1 MLPRACMVATKNPL
15 RKIALI
21 FAVAGLMGFGGCK
34 PAGPRELVQG
44 DELLRE
50 GKAAEAV
57 PRLKRATG
65 LMPDEPRAWNLLG
78 VAYHLA
84 GEPHLALQAY
94 RQALAKDRSNIVS
107 VTHYNLGSL
116 LLEQGNASGAVD
128 ELRSYTLIT
137 NSPLGLARLG
147 SAQLRL
153 RQWDGAERSFA
164 AALRIDS
171 KNIEALNG
179 MGVVRAHRNQKD
191 AIHYFNSA
199 LQIDRTYGP
208 AMLNAASLAYHSP
221 ATKPA
226 ALQRYLDYLAA
237 HPRSELAEP
246 VRTAVRELESELA
259 PRSASVSAPPA
270 IPKIVA
276 QPLTN
281 RAPLSTITQAQAHTA
296 PDPPRQSVPTN
307 VPRLVVAPPRPLVA
321 TPVRT
326 NQTAAAPSSVATI
339 TNVPVPIP
347 VTVVTVK
354 TESVPRIAPAE
365 PLARAAQPS
374 VAPAPP
380 VHEETWVNGPAA
392 EPEKRGFFARLNPFR
407 GKTRNAGATNE
418 LPQSVVLAPPPT
430 APPAEPVTSMTTKP
444 MFPRYGYQQPPLPAV
459 GNRAGALRAME
470 QGLQA
475 HRAGRTNDA
484 LAAYRR
490 AVSADP
496 AYFEAQY
503 NAALLAFHSGDL
515 RRALAGWETAL
526 AIEPDSINA
535 RYNLALAL
543 KQAGYAQDAV
553 EELERILVAKPE
565 ESRAHLSLANL
576 YAQQLNDRAKARIHY
591 VRLLELEPRN
601 PQAPAIRFWLAA
613 NP

>member
-1 MLPRACMVATKNPL
+1 MVATKNPL

-21 FAVAGLMGFGGCK
+21 FAVAGLMGMGGCK

-44 DELLRE
+44 DELLRQ
-50 GKAAEAV
+50 GKPAEAV
-57 PRLKRATG
+57 VKLKRATG
-65 LMPDEPRAWNLLG
+65 LLPDEPRAWNLLG
-78 VAYHLA
+78 VAYHLV

-94 RQALAKDRSNIVS
+94 RQALAKDRSNVVS
-107 VTHYNLGSL
+107 VTHYNLGTL
-116 LLEQGNASGAVD
+116 LLEQGNAPGAAD

-153 RQWDGAERSFA
+153 RQWDAAERSFS
-164 AALRIDS
+164 AALRLDS
-171 KNIEALNG
+171 KSLEALNG
-179 MGVVRAHRNQKD
+179 MGVARAHRNQKD

-208 AMLNAASLAYHSP
+208 AMLNAASLSFQSP
-221 ATKPA
+221 ATRPA
-226 ALQRYLDYLAA
+226 ALQRYLDYLAE
-237 HPRSELAEP
+237 HPGSELAEP
-246 VRTAVRELESELA
+246 VRIAVRALESASA
-259 PRSASVSAPPA
+259 PRSVPAPVSP
-270 IPKIVA
+270 
-276 QPLTN
+276 QPSISQITVQPVTN
-281 RAPLSTITQAQAHTA
+281 RAILPATSQAQ
-296 PDPPRQSVPTN
+296 
-307 VPRLVVAPPRPLVA
+307 VAVSLPRPSVQSNAIRLPPA
-321 TPVRT
+321 TSRTPVAAVKT
-326 NQTAAAPSSVATI
+326 NQQSTTPPSVAI
-339 TNVPVPIP
+339 TNVPAPIP
-347 VTVVTVK
+347 VTVVAVNS
-354 TESVPRIAPAE
+354 EPAPRIAPAE
-365 PLARAAQPS
+365 PLVNTAPPR
-374 VAPAPP
+374 VAPAPSTAPPP
-380 VHEETWVNGPAA
+380 VEDTWVNGPAP

-407 GKTRNAGATNE
+407 GKTKTSDTTNE
-418 LPQSVVLAPPPT
+418 PPQSVVLAPAPT
-430 APPAEPVTSMTTKP
+430 VPPAEPVMPVTAKP
-444 MFPRYGYQQPPLPAV
+444 VFPRYAYQQPRLPAV
-459 GNRAGALRAME
+459 GDRAEALRAMQ

-515 RRALAGWETAL
+515 RRALTGWETSL
-526 AIEPDSINA
+526 AIEPDSVNA

-543 KQAGYAQDAV
+543 KQAGYAQDAAD
-553 EELERILVAKPE
+553 ELERILVARPG

-576 YAQQLNDRAKARIHY
+576 YAQQLNDREKARLHY